1 MQDAEVLV
9 TANRKLSDT
18 GYHDLRLVRVSIE
31 KEVDVPAPKT
41 FVVLRGTVCSF
52 FMKQMAQVALVD
64 GVNGYE
70 VRNLLEV
77 VSRNLK

>member
-9 TANRKLSDT
+9 DSRKRLLDT

-31 KEVDVPAPKT
+31 KETEPVTKK

-52 FMKQMAQVALVD
+52 FMKQKAQAALMD
-64 GVNGYE
+64 GINGYE